1 MLKAAVAA
9 GPKPKKGKAKAKPK
23 ASSVGWWLCIPV
35 NSGTFWNIMEY
46 NSWQFYHQ
54 HVGIF
59 YWSGICHQHCGLGA
73 CLEWGTSPPIY
84 DHLDGKKR
92 RFKPQDFGVPYFH
105 TNPFG
110 YINRGLDLA
119 NINKIQNVNVWRY
132 ILVFGKR
139 LLKLDVTFACCLDIA
154 NKRGCCVIQMKRHQL
169 GSNHFTRSWWHRWL
183 KIQTPPSW
191 RWGLGLEVSKSSEMN
206 LATSHHKCSMIP
218 TQKKKNMKS
227 KTYTQKYINIFIHI
241 FNKSKE
247 MCYMDR
253 CHKSHILG
261 ACARTSSPLPRMEN
275 GIRCARSWDAI
286 LATPGPHNESRP
298 AVSMK
303 GVHGHAMWLN

>member
-1 MLKAAVAA
+1 MW
-9 GPKPKKGKAKAKPK
+9 GYFIG
-23 ASSVGWWLCIPV
+23 VGYVINIVVLGRV
-35 NSGTFWNIMEY
+35 WN
-46 NSWQFYHQ
+46 
-54 HVGIF
+54 G
-59 YWSGICHQHCGLGA
+59 
-73 CLEWGTSPPIY
+73 WGTSPPIY

-132 ILVFGKR
+132 ILVFCKR

-169 GSNHFTRSWWHRWL
+169 GSNHFTRSWWLTGGWRSRHLRVGGGAWDW
-183 KIQTPPSW
+183 KCPSLQKW
-191 RWGLGLEVSKSSEMN
+191 TLPHLI
-206 LATSHHKCSMIP
+206 TSVAWYLL
-218 TQKKKNMKS
+218 KKNMKS

-286 LATPGPHNESRP
+286 LATPGPQRESPRGFDERCP
-298 AVSMK
+298 WSRNVTQLK
-303 GVHGHAMWLN
+303 KRKHR